1 VARDTGIADR
11 LRADGLRVAE
21 VSGWKTRGADTLHA
35 KAFVRHHTAGSAT
48 GDTPSLGIIVN
59 GRSDL
64 AGPLAN
70 IYLGRDRIV
79 YVVAA
84 GKANHAGTP
93 DGGSWKG
100 CLGNS
105 DAYGLEIEH
114 PGTSVLAA
122 DMHELSARACA
133 ALIRGRFGTS
143 MVCDHSEWA
152 PSRKIDLAT
161 GPGPADFRALV
172 GTYLSGDAVGGDFL
186 MALTDQEQKNLS
198 TNAATAAQF
207 ARGVQAYWEAF
218 KKNGNTLEPPLKA
231 PSSVDTE
238 YEWAGWKLADRLQN
252 IREAQKAAGL

>member
-1 VARDTGIADR
+1 MARDTTLADR
-11 LRADGLRVAE
+11 LRDAGLAVLE
-21 VSGWKTRGADTLHA
+21 VEGWRTRGADTLHA

-48 GDTPSLGIIVN
+48 GDTPSLGIVVN

-64 AGPLAN
+64 PGPLAN
-70 IYLGRDRIV
+70 IYLGRDRVV

-114 PGTSVLAA
+114 PGTSPLAD
-122 DMHELSARACA
+122 DMHALAARACA
-133 ALIRGRFGTS
+133 AIIAGRFGTS
-143 MVCDHSEWA
+143 MVCDHKEWA

-172 GTYLSGDAVGGDFL
+172 GHYLDEGGGFL
-186 MALTDQEQKNLS
+186 MALSDKEQKQLA
-198 TNAATAAQF
+198 TDAATAAQF

-231 PSSVDTE
+231 PDDVNTE
-238 YEWAGWKLADRLQN
+238 WEWAGWKLADRLQN
-252 IREAQKAAGL
+252 VREAQKAAGLGR